1 MIKTNGQN
9 LMMRML
15 KNLITLNQKKTV
27 MEENQIVQEEDFLV
41 DGKVVKI
48 VLMLIFVFMKEII
61 KLI

>member
-1 MIKTNGQN
+1 
-9 LMMRML
+9 
-15 KNLITLNQKKTV
+15 

-61 KLI
+61 KPI

>member
-61 KLI
+61 KPI